1 MGYIEAIV
9 LGLVQ
14 GLSEFLPISSSG
26 HLAVLQSLFEIN
38 EDKVIFFAVLLHIG
52 TLVSIFVV
60 YHKDIYALIKELF
73 LLFKDIFTGKG
84 LRIKERPIRKLGIMI
99 IVSSIPTAIMGLLF
113 SDYIDKIFGSL
124 TVIAICWIIT
134 GFILLFSEKLKNNK
148 KEIEG
153 MKYRNAIFIGIC
165 QGLAIMP
172 GISRSGSTI
181 VGSLV
186 TGLKREFAVEF
197 SFLISIPAILGSA
210 ILEFPKA
217 IKAGIEPST
226 IGPMI
231 VGFLV
236 AAISGYFAITTM
248 IKIVSKHKM
257 RYFSYYVWI
266 IGLGTFIYSIFF

>member
-26 HLAVLQSLFEIN
+26 HLALLQSLFEIN

-84 LRIKERPIRKLGIMI
+84 LRIEERPIRKLGIMI

-197 SFLISIPAILGSA
+197 AFLISIPAILGSA

>member
-26 HLAVLQSLFEIN
+26 HLALLQNLFEID

-99 IVSSIPTAIMGLLF
+99 IVSSIPTAIIGLLF

-197 SFLISIPAILGSA
+197 AFLISIPAILGSA

>member
-84 LRIKERPIRKLGIMI
+84 LRIEERPIRKLGIMI

-197 SFLISIPAILGSA
+197 AFLISIPAILGSA

-248 IKIVSKHKM
+248 IKIVSKHNM

>member
-1 MGYIEAIV
+1 MGYIEAII

-26 HLAVLQSLFEIN
+26 HLALLENLFEIK
-38 EDKVIFFAVLLHIG
+38 EDSVIFFAVLLHIG
-52 TLVSIFVV
+52 TLVSIFIV
-60 YHKDIYALIKELF
+60 YHEDIYALIKELF

-84 LRIKERPIRKLGIMI
+84 LRIEERPIRKLGIMI

-113 SDYIDKIFGSL
+113 SDYIDRIFGSL
-124 TVIAICWIIT
+124 TVISICWIIT
-134 GFILLFSEKLKNNK
+134 GFILLFSEKLNNNK

-153 MKYRNAIFIGIC
+153 MKYRNAIFVGIC

-186 TGLKREFAVEF
+186 TGLNSKFAVEF
-197 SFLISIPAILGSA
+197 AFLISIPAILGSA

-248 IKIVSKHKM
+248 IRIVSKHRM

-266 IGLGTFIYSIFF
+266 LGLGTFIYSVLF

>member
-26 HLAVLQSLFEIN
+26 HLALLENLFEIK
-38 EDKVIFFAVLLHIG
+38 EESVLFFAVLLHIG
-52 TLVSIFVV
+52 TLVSIFIV
-60 YHKDIYALIKELF
+60 YHEDIYALIKELG
-73 LLFKDIFTGKG
+73 LLFKDIFSGKG
-84 LRIKERPIRKLGIMI
+84 LRIEERPIRKLGIMI

-113 SDYIDKIFGSL
+113 SNFIDKVFGSL
-124 TVIAICWIIT
+124 IVISICWIIT
-134 GFILLFSEKLKNNK
+134 GFILFFSEKLKSNS

-197 SFLISIPAILGSA
+197 AFLISIPAILGSA

-248 IKIVSKHKM
+248 IRIVSKHKM
-257 RYFSYYVWI
+257 IYFSYYVLLSLI
-266 IGLGTFIYSIFF
+266 HI

>member
-26 HLAVLQSLFEIN
+26 HLALLENLFEIK
-38 EDKVIFFAVLLHIG
+38 EESVLFFAVLLHIG
-52 TLVSIFVV
+52 TLVSIFIV
-60 YHKDIYALIKELF
+60 YHEDIYALIKELG
-73 LLFKDIFTGKG
+73 LLFKDIFSGKG
-84 LRIKERPIRKLGIMI
+84 LRIEERPIRKLGIMI

-113 SDYIDKIFGSL
+113 SNFIDKVFGSL
-124 TVIAICWIIT
+124 IVISICWIIT
-134 GFILLFSEKLKNNK
+134 GFILFFSEKLKSNS

-197 SFLISIPAILGSA
+197 AFLISIPAILGSA

-248 IKIVSKHKM
+248 IRIVSKHKM
-257 RYFSYYVWI
+257 IYFSYYVWV
-266 IGLGTFIYSIFF
+266 IGVGTFIYSILF

>member
-1 MGYIEAIV
+1 MGYIEAII

-26 HLAVLQSLFEIN
+26 HLALLENLFEIK
-38 EDKVIFFAVLLHIG
+38 EDSVIFFAVLLHIG
-52 TLVSIFVV
+52 TLVSIFIV
-60 YHKDIYALIKELF
+60 YREDIYALIKELF

-84 LRIKERPIRKLGIMI
+84 LRIEERPIRKLGIMI

-113 SDYIDKIFGSL
+113 SDYIDRIFGSL
-124 TVIAICWIIT
+124 TVISICWIIT
-134 GFILLFSEKLKNNK
+134 GFILLFSEKLNNNK

-153 MKYRNAIFIGIC
+153 MKYRNAIFVGIC

-197 SFLISIPAILGSA
+197 AFLISIPAILGSA

-248 IKIVSKHKM
+248 IRIVSKHRM

-266 IGLGTFIYSIFF
+266 LGVGTFIYSVLF

>member
-52 TLVSIFVV
+52 TLVSIFIV

-197 SFLISIPAILGSA
+197 AFLISIPAILGSA

>member
-26 HLAVLQSLFEIN
+26 HLALLQNLFEIN

-84 LRIKERPIRKLGIMI
+84 FRIEERPIRKLGIMI

-113 SDYIDKIFGSL
+113 SDYIDKIFSSL

-197 SFLISIPAILGSA
+197 AFLISIPAILGSA

>member
-26 HLAVLQSLFEIN
+26 HLALLQNLFEIN

-84 LRIKERPIRKLGIMI
+84 FRIEERPIRKLGIMI

-197 SFLISIPAILGSA
+197 AFLISIPAILGSA
-210 ILEFPKA
+210 VLEFPKA

>member
-26 HLAVLQSLFEIN
+26 HLALLENLFEIK
-38 EDKVIFFAVLLHIG
+38 EESVLFFAVLLHIG
-52 TLVSIFVV
+52 TLVSIFIV
-60 YHKDIYALIKELF
+60 YHEDIYALIKELG
-73 LLFKDIFTGKG
+73 LLFKDIFSGKG
-84 LRIKERPIRKLGIMI
+84 LRIEERPIRKLGIMI

-113 SDYIDKIFGSL
+113 SNFIDKVFGSL
-124 TVIAICWIIT
+124 IVISICWIIT
-134 GFILLFSEKLKNNK
+134 GFILFFSEKLKSNS

-153 MKYRNAIFIGIC
+153 TKHRNAIFIGIC

-197 SFLISIPAILGSA
+197 AFLISIPAILGSA

-217 IKAGIEPST
+217 IGAGIDPST

-248 IKIVSKHKM
+248 IRIVSKHKM
-257 RYFSYYVWI
+257 IYFSYYVWV
-266 IGLGTFIYSIFF
+266 IGVGTFIYSILF

>member
-1 MGYIEAIV
+1 MGYIEAII

-26 HLAVLQSLFEIN
+26 HLALLENLFEIK
-38 EDKVIFFAVLLHIG
+38 EDSVIFFAVLLHIG
-52 TLVSIFVV
+52 TLVSIFIV
-60 YHKDIYALIKELF
+60 YREDIYALIKELF

-84 LRIKERPIRKLGIMI
+84 LRIEERPIRKLGIMI

-113 SDYIDKIFGSL
+113 SDYIDRIFGSL
-124 TVIAICWIIT
+124 TVISICWIIT
-134 GFILLFSEKLKNNK
+134 GFILLFSEKLNNNK

-153 MKYRNAIFIGIC
+153 MKYRNAIFVGIC

-197 SFLISIPAILGSA
+197 AFLISIPAILGSA

-231 VGFLV
+231 MGFLV

-248 IKIVSKHKM
+248 IRIVSKHRM

-266 IGLGTFIYSIFF
+266 LGLGTFIYSVLF